1 MYAVRLNTDSSV
13 TTVVNQ
19 RISVGYQAQDWFWF
33 FLPPI
38 FKGKSASE
46 CVVSIQYV
54 TPQSK
59 KTKTEVL
66 IAKNEYYGENLKYAL
81 PKYSKL
87 TNESGTV
94 EIVIIYTDN
103 ESSVTSDKFTVGVS
117 TDNDYHDDK
126 TYDNPDLNPDDD
138 YLDEFIEK
146 VINLTKPLIF
156 DSVENAITTVNSGDI
171 KVYLG
176 QNVIIIQNGKYLLY
190 SIQQGTD
197 GYIVDPVDTYGEGA
211 IWTDDD
217 ETDDEPDVSGGSMIE
232 EEGKL

>member
-1 MYAVRLNTDSSV
+1 MYTVQLNSDKTI
-13 TTVVNQ
+13 TTVINQ
-19 RISVGYQAQDWFWF
+19 RISVGYQTEDWFWF
-33 FLPPI
+33 LLPPV
-38 FKGKSASE
+38 FQGKDASE
-46 CVVSIQYV
+46 SVVTIEY
-54 TPQSK
+54 TLPISK
-59 KTKTEVL
+59 KAKTEVL
-66 IAKNEYYGENLKYAL
+66 GAKNEYYGSNLKYVL

-87 TNESGTV
+87 TNEAGAV
-94 EIVIIYTDN
+94 EIQIVYTDN
-103 ESSVTSDKFTVGVS
+103 ESSVKSDKFIVGIS
-117 TDNDYHDDK
+117 TGEDFHDDK

-156 DSVENAITTVNSGDI
+156 DSVENATTAVNSDDI

-217 ETDDEPDVSGGSMIE
+217 ETDDEPNVSGGSMIE
-232 EEGKL
+232 EEGEL